1 MRNKAA
7 SSEAVHRLVVLR
19 TLVAALGE
27 RATPPWWR
35 TQFLTEVGL
44 RTLGRVFPR
53 TAIRTA
59 LESTT
64 IVARADHDK
73 RIGIGRRYH
82 LFRLPTALEHVLIDA
97 TTEESF
103 RVEATALVKKQRD
116 DLLCELAKA
125 ANSRAAPT
133 AEGPIRLVPAVRL
146 LERSAI
152 EEMAAHYRT
161 SVETGRRVFPYF
173 EEAEECL

>member
-1 MRNKAA
+1 MRNKAV
-7 SSEAVHRLVVLR
+7 SSEVGHRLAVLR

-27 RATPPWWR
+27 RGTPPWWR
-35 TQFLTEVGL
+35 TQFLTDVGL
-44 RTLGRVFPR
+44 RTLGRIFPR
-53 TAIRTA
+53 TAIRAA

-73 RIGIGRRYH
+73 RIGIGCRYH

-97 TTEESF
+97 TMEELF
-103 RVEATALVKKQRD
+103 RVEATALVKEQRD
-116 DLLCELAKA
+116 DLLCELAKV
-125 ANSRAAPT
+125 ANSRAVPV

-146 LERSAI
+146 LERPVI

-161 SVETGRRVFPYF
+161 SIKTGRRVFPYF
-173 EEAEECL
+173 EEAED

>member
-1 MRNKAA
+1 MR
-7 SSEAVHRLVVLR
+7 
-19 TLVAALGE
+19 AALG
-27 RATPPWWR
+27 
-35 TQFLTEVGL
+35 
-44 RTLGRVFPR
+44 
-53 TAIRTA
+53 
-59 LESTT
+59 STT

-97 TTEESF
+97 MMEESF
-103 RVEATALVKKQRD
+103 RVKATALMKEQRD
-116 DLLCELAKA
+116 DLLCELAKV
-125 ANSRAAPT
+125 ANSRAVQT

-146 LERSAI
+146 SERSAI

-173 EEAEECL
+173 EEAED

>member
-1 MRNKAA
+1 MI
-7 SSEAVHRLVVLR
+7 LLR
-19 TLVAALGE
+19 TIIAALGE
-27 RATPPWWR
+27 RMNPPWWR
-35 TQFLTEVGL
+35 TQFLTDVGL

-97 TTEESF
+97 MMEEPF
-103 RVEATALVKKQRD
+103 CVEATALVKEQRD
-116 DLLCELAKA
+116 DLLCELAKL
-125 ANSRAAPT
+125 ANLRAVPT
-133 AEGPIRLVPAVRL
+133 TEGPFKLAPAVLL

-173 EEAEECL
+173 EEAEDRL